1 MKITAL
7 EEYGLRCM
15 IQLATAEPGQPITV
29 AYVAERE
36 GLSPE
41 YAGKLLNLLGQ
52 AQLVSSVRG
61 RNGGFVLTK
70 TADEISLAEIVGAL
84 SDGLFDAQYCQ
95 RYSGIE
101 DNCVHLSSCSLRP
114 VWWTLLADDPADTRT
129 RQLDR
134 SHANGAS
141 SPARTSHTPR
151 DPPRPRSTS
160 LAPGPFRMGHRD
172 CTELQISDER

>member
-84 SDGLFDAQYCQ
+84 ADGLFDAQYCQ

-114 VWWTLLADDPADTRT
+114 VWWTLSQMIQRT
-129 RQLDR
+129 LERVSLIDLMQTERQVRRGLRTHLETTEATIDIAR
-134 SHANGAS
+134 PSSLSDGA
-141 SPARTSHTPR
+141 PR
-151 DPPRPRSTS
+151 
-160 LAPGPFRMGHRD
+160 LH
-172 CTELQISDER
+172 ELQISDER